1 MGETLI
7 SWADEYLSNEDH
19 LNRRLIRKDL
29 YDAFCTYD
37 PAQRKFISPTAF
49 KKKFI
54 MYCEWKGYIFNPHKY
69 DSKTGNP
76 FQMDKD
82 GRPIIDDK
90 AGGIEYFTVGTG
102 TYTGDS
108 YSADVSFED
117 EQKQIDF

>member
-1 MGETLI
+1 
-7 SWADEYLSNEDH
+7 
-19 LNRRLIRKDL
+19 
-29 YDAFCTYD
+29 
-37 PAQRKFISPTAF
+37 
-49 KKKFI
+49 
-54 MYCEWKGYIFNPHKY
+54 
-69 DSKTGNP
+69 
-76 FQMDKD
+76 MDKD

>member
-1 MGETLI
+1 MNG
-7 SWADEYLSNEDH
+7 
-19 LNRRLIRKDL
+19 KD
-29 YDAFCTYD
+29 
-37 PAQRKFISPTAF
+37 
-49 KKKFI
+49 
-54 MYCEWKGYIFNPHKY
+54 IFNPHKY

-108 YSADVSFED
+108 YSADTSFED